1 MDWNEL
7 SIHLLTVKKKI
18 SKMSKM
24 DRFLIAHHSFPEHK
38 VTSLKSFCCPTNSQN
53 PKIRHLLSY
62 MMKKSSSSSGLRT
75 WSQQEHNIFTD
86 NALKWLIN
94 YQYSWWYIFFGS
106 ANHLFN

>member
-24 DRFLIAHHSFPEHK
+24 YRFLIAHHSFPEHK